1 MASTYEND
9 LRLEE
14 MATGEN
20 SGSWGTKT
28 NTNLELIADAFGY
41 GTEAITTNA
50 DTHTTTIADGTSDAG
65 RAIYLKYTG
74 TLDSA
79 CTITIGPNTVSKM
92 WFIENATSGSQN
104 IIISQGSGANITI
117 GAGKTKIVYSDGAGA
132 GAAFV
137 EATDDISINSLFL
150 DSLSLEGN
158 ATFGDN
164 DKIIMGAGSDLQL
177 YHDGTHSYISDVGEG
192 PLRITSDGT
201 GILLNKS
208 VTESMGRFL
217 TDGAVELFYDNTKTF
232 ETTSTGIDVTGT
244 ITTDELT
251 VDTSNQ
257 VIINHSANGGGIRI
271 DSTNGTNIGSLR
283 FGDVADNYI
292 GALEYN
298 HTDDAMTMYVNNATR
313 MTINSSGNVGIG
325 TSSPAPDYGSDT
337 ALEISGA
344 SSPGIVIND
353 TGQASKY
360 GIHADSNDLKITYG
374 TGALVTFQND
384 GNVGIGTSA
393 PSPVGLGIVT
403 GGGAKGVMLTRNG
416 SSGNPTSGQGFGNFG
431 FKGIMDG
438 ANSMAAAEA
447 SIEAIAAENHS
458 GSTAATDLAFYTKP
472 SGTGPGSG
480 PTERV
485 RITAAGNVG
494 VGTSSPSNYNSTTYK
509 NISVNG
515 SVGATMELFIGG
527 SLRAYFHAY
536 GSVVALG
543 SKVNHPVSFVQ
554 NDTIRATIDTSGNFH
569 VAKTSASNA
578 VGCTLN
584 ATGQGYFVVNNN
596 VPLLVNR
603 LGSDGTIVQFYNDSS
618 GVGSIS
624 ISGSSTAYNTSSD
637 YRLKENVVALTGAS
651 ARVNQLDVK
660 RFNFIADDTNTLV
673 DGFLAHEVA
682 DVVPEAITGAKDAMK
697 DEEYEVSP
705 AKGEIYTPLEAAYV
719 DGEGNEVAPTD
730 EVIHST
736 DVVEPETLAE
746 GQLWRQTAEA
756 VMGTRSVID
765 PQGIDQSKIVPLLTA
780 ALQEALTEITA
791 LKARVTTLEG

>member
-313 MTINSSGNVGIG
+313 MTINSSGNVGIA

-416 SSGNPTSGQGFGNFG
+416 ASGNPTSGQGLGSFGY
-431 FKGIMDG
+431 KGLMDG
-438 ANSMAAAEA
+438 SNSMAAAEA

-515 SVGATMELFIGG
+515 SVGATMELFTGG

-682 DVVPEAITGAKDAMK
+682 DVVPEAITGTHNGMR
-697 DEEYEVSP
+697 DEEYEVTP
-705 AKGEIYTPLEAAYV
+705 AVIDEDGNVVTP
-719 DGEGNEVAPTD
+719 
-730 EVIHST
+730 
-736 DVVEPETLAE
+736 
-746 GQLWRQTAEA
+746 A
-756 VMGTRSVID
+756 VMGTRSVPD
-765 PQGIDQSKIVPLLTA
+765 YQGIDQSKLVPLLVKTI
-780 ALQEALTEITA
+780 QELEARITA
-791 LKARVTTLEG
+791 LETA

>member
-74 TLDSA
+74 ALDSA

-137 EATDDISINSLFL
+137 EATDGISINSLF
-150 DSLSLEGN
+150 LEGN

-164 DKIIMGAGSDLQL
+164 NKAIFGAGSDLQI
-177 YHDGTHSYISDVGEG
+177 YHDGTHSYISDVGTG

-208 VTESMGRFL
+208 TTESMGRFL
-217 TDGAVELFYDNTKTF
+217 TDGAVELYYDNAKKF
-232 ETTSTGIDVTGT
+232 ETTSTG
-244 ITTDELT
+244 
-251 VDTSNQ
+251 VD
-257 VIINHSANGGGIRI
+257 IKFDGGGSQMGLDIH
-271 DSTNGTNIGSLR
+271 NQGTATG
-283 FGDVADNYI
+283 
-292 GALEYN
+292 
-298 HTDDAMTMYVNNATR
+298 DDAALTFETQGSRNFTMGIDRSALSFVIAESSTLTTNPR
-313 MTINSSGNVGIG
+313 LVIDDSGNVGIG
-325 TSSPAPDYGSDT
+325 TDSPTVLLDLESASPTIRLTDSDASGT
-337 ALEISGA
+337 PECQISGA
-344 SSPGIVIND
+344 GGDLIFDADRDNEKGSSLISFKVDGSERMRI
-353 TGQASKY
+353 
-360 GIHADSNDLKITYG
+360 DSS
-374 TGALVTFQND
+374 
-384 GNVGIGTSA
+384 GNVGINTTA

-403 GGGAKGVMLTRNG
+403 GGGSKGVMLTRNG
-416 SSGNPTSGQGFGNFG
+416 SSGNPTSGQGFGSFG
-431 FKGIMDG
+431 FKGLMDG
-438 ANSMAAAEA
+438 SNSMAAAEA
-447 SIEAIAAENHS
+447 SIEAIASENHS
-458 GSTAATDLAFYTKP
+458 GSTAGTDLAFYTKP

-480 PTERV
+480 PTERF

-494 VGTSSPSNYNSTTYK
+494 INTSSPSVPLTVEANSGGN
-509 NISVNG
+509 NIRLLGRSSDGFAFLGFRNNNDNSDNAQIGASNGAEMLFYTNG
-515 SVGATMELFIGG
+515 SNERMRISSDGTVFIGKTSTGNAAGIQLNQSG
-527 SLRAYFHAY
+527 SAYFVRD
-536 GSVVALG
+536 S
-543 SKVNHPVSFVQ
+543 
-554 NDTIRATIDTSGNFH
+554 
-569 VAKTSASNA
+569 SA
-578 VGCTLN
+578 V
-584 ATGQGYFVVNNN
+584 
-596 VPLLVNR
+596 LLVNR
-603 LGSDGTIVQFYNDSS
+603 LGSDGVVVQFYNDSS

-624 ISGSSTAYNTSSD
+624 VSGSTTAYNTSSD

-660 RFNFIADDTNTLV
+660 RFNFIDDDTNTLV

-697 DEEYEVSP
+697 DEEYEVS
-705 AKGEIYTPLEAAYV
+705 AAIGEIYTPLEAAYV
-719 DGEGNEVAPTD
+719 DDDGNEVAATD

-746 GQLWRQTAEA
+746 GQLWRETTKA
-756 VMGTRSVID
+756 VMGTRSVPD
-765 PQGIDQSKIVPLLTA
+765 MQGIDQSKLVPLLTA
-780 ALQEALTEITA
+780 ALQEALTEIAA